1 MRHRRN
7 VMKHLKAILVPTD
20 LSASSLEALR
30 YAQDLADPSS
40 TEIILLHA
48 LNRSH
53 EGGSKLF
60 QSSRADPAELD
71 ARKKLI
77 HLLTKEGMIRRDL
90 RIMLGNRSPL
100 TTILEAVERLNIDL
114 VVLTTHARTGFN
126 HALTGSIAE
135 QVVRLSP
142 VPVLV
147 VKNPDQEPTRLCE
160 ADIQTHLHLN

>member
-1 MRHRRN
+1 
-7 VMKHLKAILVPTD
+7 MKHLKTILVPTD
-20 LSASSLEALR
+20 LSVSSLEALR

-48 LNRSH
+48 LNRNN
-53 EGGSKLF
+53 EGFSKRF
-60 QSSRADPAELD
+60 QSDPAELD

-77 HLLTKEGMIRRDL
+77 HLLTREGMIRRDL

-100 TTILEAVERLNIDL
+100 TTILEAVVRLNVDL
-114 VVLTTHARTGFN
+114 VVLTTRGRTGFSQ
-126 HALTGSIAE
+126 ALVGSIAE

-147 VKNPDQEPTRLCE
+147 VKMPGQEPTRLCE
-160 ADIQTHLHLN
+160 ADIQMHLSLN